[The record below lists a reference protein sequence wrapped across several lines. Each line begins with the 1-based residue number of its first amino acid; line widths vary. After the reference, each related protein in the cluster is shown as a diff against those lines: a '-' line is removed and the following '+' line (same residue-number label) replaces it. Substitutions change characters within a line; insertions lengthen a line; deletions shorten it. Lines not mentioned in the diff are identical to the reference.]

1 MARREENREIRRR
14 AILAAAKACFA
25 AHGFQGTGMAEIAL
39 ASGVTPANLYRYFAA
54 KAEIVCAIVDE
65 QREDVAAAIVR
76 AEAEGDAMRALHS
89 LFRHFLTEARDIA
102 ASRLWLE
109 VLAEVARNP
118 QVKTAFDRDDG
129 LVKQG
134 IVALIERG
142 RTEGVMARDLDP
154 AATAIW
160 LIALVDGAVGR
171 MVIEPDYDIDR
182 ATGSFLDLIGRALGP
197 RG

>member
-1 MARREENREIRRR
+1 MTRREENRENRRR

-65 QREDVAAAIVR
+65 QREDVAAAIIR
-76 AEAEGDAMRALHS
+76 AEAEGDAMQALRS
-89 LFRHFLTEARDIA
+89 LFRHFLAEARDIT

-118 QVKTAFDRDDG
+118 RVKAAFDQDDG

-134 IVALIERG
+134 IEALIQRG
-142 RTEGVMARDLDP
+142 KAEGCMARDLDP
-154 AATAIW
+154 SATAIW

-171 MVIEPDYDIDR
+171 MVIEPDFNIER
-182 ATGSFLDLIGRALGP
+182 ATETFLDLIGRALGP